1 MERKRFL
8 KISSWAWGS
17 NGPPTSVPAKS
28 LPTILN
34 LRTDSFPGHRRSTP
48 KTGTFRNDQCHADGR
63 DEQRDG
69 APAAQGPVHRPV
81 DEDREDR
88 GGNHRGDH
96 GGAQGKAEAETEE
109 QGEVGGQGRHV
120 AGGEV
125 REVENA
131 VGEREAGGPQDDD
144 AAEDEAVDVELQD
157 FGQASVYPP
166 RKSWPTSGSDRRS
179 AVR

>member
-69 APAAQGPVHRPV
+69 APAAQGPAHRPV

-88 GGNHRGDH
+88 GGKHRGDH
-96 GGAQGKAEAETEE
+96 GGAQWKAGAEPDGR
-109 QGEVGGQGRHV
+109 GEVGAQGLRAAV
-120 AGGEV
+120 GDV
-125 REVENA
+125 REVKYA
-131 VGEREAGGPQDDD
+131 VGEREADGSQDD
-144 AAEDEAVDVELQD
+144 AAAEAEAVDAELQD
-157 FGQASVYPP
+157 FGPASVYPP
-166 RKSWPTSGSDRRS
+166 GKAGPL
-179 AVR
+179 